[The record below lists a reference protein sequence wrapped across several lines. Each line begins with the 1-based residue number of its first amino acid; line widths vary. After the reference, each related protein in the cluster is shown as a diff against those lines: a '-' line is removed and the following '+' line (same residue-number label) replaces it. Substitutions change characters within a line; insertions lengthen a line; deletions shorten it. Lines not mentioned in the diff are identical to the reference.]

1 MNPAL
6 NYLSAEAFEQA
17 MAFYEHAIATWPM
30 PAEPGTVTTRFGH
43 TFVLSWG
50 APDGPPLI
58 LLHGSA
64 ANSSTWALDAATLGA
79 AFRVHAVDLPG
90 ETGKSTGY
98 RPPYDASAYPDW
110 LSDVLDELGLG
121 SAPIAGLSLG
131 GWVALKFAAANAARV
146 EKLVLL
152 APGGVAPARE
162 AFEAAADSEIGRGE
176 AGIRRLVSAL
186 FAPHSPPPGVAEAF
200 VFMHSIYKTRRDTLP
215 VLTDEELDRIAVPVL
230 LLGGARDAVLDI
242 PATDA
247 RLRRHLARYE
257 SEIDPHGGHAFVGK
271 GAKLVEFLRRSA

>member
-30 PAEPGTVTTRFGH
+30 PAEPRNVTTRFGH

-64 ANSSTWALDAATLGA
+64 ANSSTWAFDAATLGA
-79 AFRVHAVDLPG
+79 SFRVLAVDLPG

-98 RPPYDASAYPDW
+98 RPPYGASAYPDW

-131 GWVALKFAAANAARV
+131 GWVALKFAAAYAARV

-152 APGGVAPARE
+152 A
-162 AFEAAADSEIGRGE
+162 
-176 AGIRRLVSAL
+176 RRLVSAL

-215 VLTDEELDRIAVPVL
+215 VLTDEELDRIAVPAL
-230 LLGGARDAVLDI
+230 LLGGAQDAVLDI

-247 RLRRHLARYE
+247 RLRRHLGRYE

-271 GAKLVEFLRRSA
+271 GAKLVEFLRRAG